1 MDMVDG
7 WTPVR
12 QHSSPSALE
21 VVIGVD
27 NSSRD
32 VKGVPNWNA
41 EGWDVYDILLHKLE
55 KDKHAVV
62 LYKGTVKVGELVP
75 LAPCAPCP
83 SIFLFQFDIL
93 FQIIVAVSEVLDGM
107 AEAQREVDMK

>member
-1 MDMVDG
+1 M
-7 WTPVR
+7 
-12 QHSSPSALE
+12 
-21 VVIGVD
+21 
-27 NSSRD
+27 
-32 VKGVPNWNA
+32 
-41 EGWDVYDILLHKLE
+41 YDILLHKLE

-62 LYKGTVKVGELVP
+62 LYKGTVKVGEFVP

-107 AEAQREVDMK
+107 TEVQRDFVIVRICQKLIYFLSQILSWFKLVI